1 MPRALTLVPAPNTFG
16 SAINA
21 NLVAL
26 EAGLQRVQVP
36 LEMSTPIAGRVLDV
50 MPALAGSGST
60 GGPGGPV
67 EPVFRAMNY
76 SLMPRP
82 EVQSLLAARERYK
95 KQVFATGLFKLEQDP
110 TLANV
115 RACRNEAELSSGNCL
130 ITEALKEEIQQ
141 IAARAARAPAT
152 AAGQATPR
160 QPDRRRV
167 RQAALPNIQRKLALL
182 IGVNSYRDK
191 RVPALEGAVPD
202 ARAVR
207 TLLETRLGYEA
218 TVLED
223 PSRETIIRA
232 FNKIALEADA
242 NDSVVIYYAGH
253 GVVIPVNG
261 VDTGFW
267 LPSDTNAEE
276 PGSWLSNADI
286 ARMVAAVGARQ
297 LMLVSDSCYSGSLVG
312 SEKVQVSQTTN
323 AGDLLS
329 RKAAVVMSS
338 GGNEPVADEGRDGHS
353 IFAWH
358 FMRALENVDNW
369 QVGGNVF
376 ERVRAAVNKE
386 FPQTPQYGA
395 SRPAGHQGN
404 TDFLYERREIEAAP
418 KR

>member
-1 MPRALTLVPAPNTFG
+1 
-16 SAINA
+16 
-21 NLVAL
+21 
-26 EAGLQRVQVP
+26 
-36 LEMSTPIAGRVLDV
+36 
-50 MPALAGSGST
+50 
-60 GGPGGPV
+60 
-67 EPVFRAMNY
+67 MNY
-76 SLMPRP
+76 SQMSRP
-82 EVQSLLAARERYK
+82 EVQTLLAARDRYK
-95 KQVFATGLFKLEQDP
+95 KQVFATGLFKLDQDP
-110 TLANV
+110 TLADV
-115 RACRNEAELSSGNCL
+115 RPCKSEAELSSGNCL
-130 ITEALKEEIQQ
+130 ITEALKQEIQQ
-141 IAARAARAPAT
+141 IAARAARATP
-152 AAGQATPR
+152 GQATPR

-167 RQAALPNIQRKLALL
+167 RQAALPNIERKLALL

-207 TLLETRLGYEA
+207 TLLESRLGYEA

-223 PSRETIIRA
+223 PSRENIIRA
-232 FNKIALEADA
+232 FNKMALEADA

-276 PGSWLSNADI
+276 PGSWLSNGDI
-286 ARMVAAVGARQ
+286 AKMVAAVGARQ

-312 SEKVQVSQTTN
+312 SEKVQLSQSTD
-323 AGDLLS
+323 ASDLLS

-358 FMRALENVDNW
+358 FMRALEDVNNW

-376 ERVRAAVNKE
+376 ERVRAAVSKE

-404 TDFLYERREIEAAP
+404 TDFLYERREIDTAVPARAAP
-418 KR
+418 TAPLTAPQR